1 MSIRVLYFG
10 ELREHIGT
18 QQDELPWLGQPDQA
32 FTVQDLI
39 TELTS
44 RAGHYAE
51 VLTSDSPLKVAVNQN
66 MANLTTPIPDHAE
79 VALFRP
85 VTGG

>member
-18 QQDELPWLGQPDQA
+18 QQDVLPWLGQAGQT

-39 TELTS
+39 TELS
-44 RAGHYAE
+44 ARDGNYAQ
-51 VLTSDSPLKVAVNQN
+51 VLASDSPLKVAVNQD
-66 MANLTTPIPDHAE
+66 MATLTTAIPDHAE